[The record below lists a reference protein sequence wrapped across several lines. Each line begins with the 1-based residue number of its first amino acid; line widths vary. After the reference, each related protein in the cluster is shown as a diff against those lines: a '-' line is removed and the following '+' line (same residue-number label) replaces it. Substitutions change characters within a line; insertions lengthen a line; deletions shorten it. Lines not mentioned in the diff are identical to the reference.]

1 MKKFERDISLMIKVS
16 KLYYEDDFTFTE
28 IGDILKLSRF
38 QVANIIK
45 SAKKTGIVKIIID
58 EELIDE
64 NIELAESIEK
74 YFKIDRVIVVDNRKL
89 SDHDIRNKIGLTTAN
104 LLIDILKDGDIISLT
119 TSSTVNAVA
128 DTITNKNKI
137 NNIKIVEA
145 NGGSNVA
152 YSNSVHE
159 ISRKFAGIFN
169 APHYAI
175 NAPIIVDSSNTRKIL
190 LNQKNIR
197 KTYKLF
203 DNINVLL
210 FGIGTFYPKI
220 NKLMIESGDLH
231 KEEFIELKRLYA
243 SGNIL
248 YYYYDIE
255 GNFLLTNYDNK
266 IICLPRE
273 KIKSIPYKIASVYG
287 GYKKYGVLGA
297 LRTGL
302 INFLVL
308 DSILAGEIMEIK
320 DTDQREYKK
329 IFDKDLKFQKYFNE
343 II

>member
-231 KEEFIELKRLYA
+231 KEEFIEL
-243 SGNIL
+243 
-248 YYYYDIE
+248 
-255 GNFLLTNYDNK
+255 
-266 IICLPRE
+266 
-273 KIKSIPYKIASVYG
+273 
-287 GYKKYGVLGA
+287 
-297 LRTGL
+297 
-302 INFLVL
+302 
-308 DSILAGEIMEIK
+308 
-320 DTDQREYKK
+320 
-329 IFDKDLKFQKYFNE
+329 
-343 II
+343 